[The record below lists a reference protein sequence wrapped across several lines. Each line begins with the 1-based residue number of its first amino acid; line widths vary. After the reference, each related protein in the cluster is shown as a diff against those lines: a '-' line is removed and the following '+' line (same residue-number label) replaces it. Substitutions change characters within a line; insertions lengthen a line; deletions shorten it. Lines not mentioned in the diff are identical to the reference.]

1 MLPNVNIRAFSF
13 ILKIFFTFFTKQATL
28 TRRSNILSL
37 PLQLVL
43 LLSTVA
49 LGIMILSIR
58 LTNVVMSSVVMLNVV
73 APPELALA
81 DFFRIGLKKMV
92 SWCYAFSAA

>member
-1 MLPNVNIRAFSF
+1 MLPNVNILAF
-13 ILKIFFTFFTKQATL
+13 ILKIFFAIFTKQATL
-28 TRRSNILSL
+28 TRRSNVLSL

-43 LLSTVA
+43 LLSTMA
-49 LGIMILSIR
+49 LGIMILRIR
-58 LTNVVMSSVVMLNVV
+58 VTNVVMSSVVMLNVM